1 MNAASK
7 SLASFNVVRL
17 RDALLC
23 ADCEFITDTTDSQ
36 CLVCGGHALLNLSK
50 VLGGTL
56 LIDVPAGLLPQ
67 AQGGSLPMQSKAK
80 AARLNTGAWQQ
91 SR

>member
-23 ADCEFITDTTDSQ
+23 ADCEFITDTTDNQ

-56 LIDVPAGLLPQ
+56 LIEVPAALLPQ
-67 AQGGSLPMQSKAK
+67 AQGDSLPCKVTP
-80 AARLNTGAWQQ
+80 RL
-91 SR
+91 SD

>member
-1 MNAASK
+1 MNATSK

-23 ADCEFITDTTDSQ
+23 ADCEFITDTTDNR
-36 CLVCGGHALLNLSK
+36 CVVCGGHALLNLCK

-56 LIDVPAGLLPQ
+56 LLEVDTAFLPQ
-67 AQGGSLPMQSKAK
+67 SQASPL
-80 AARLNTGAWQQ
+80 ARSASGRA
-91 SR
+91 R